1 MAIER
6 IQQPNRWSAVYS
18 PIIYKF
24 RSTFDSGYKITTPV
38 APSVIG
44 DSNGFL
50 LVTFAADHGLAA
62 GDYAYIESD
71 FSGVYRVIDCPGS
84 AQAIFDAD
92 GTVGQNMV
100 QAYKYAYKYMA
111 SVEVFAKINN
121 SYTSIG
127 TVTTK
132 PVDDGTDIIFT
143 FDVSG
148 VLRSYISSNIPNLYG
163 SGVQI
168 AADAFKEYYI
178 QYREEYIHGVNGVP
192 QYEEFDWITDT
203 DSSYYDT
210 NEKVAVNAT
219 EQYTQQIGDPYKQ
232 SEYVLGL
239 DSGEIKFLSNQP
251 DGVEYSACRKYF
263 AYFNNE
269 IIDSD
274 GFFQLRV
281 NQYNG
286 NALLETNEVEHVEI
300 PLGQHYFEVSNNL
313 FTLNPSATKICVDAT
328 LPEYSFTDQLKNNNK
343 NWSLQDNGVNVQF
356 STSGAL
362 FNQNTIPLPT
372 FSVNGYMDKAI
383 LTNGFT
389 YRIRVRVINTAAAP
403 SGVVI
408 IDAGGNGTSAYTITT
423 AGDYDFNLT
432 ADGSVLRIQ
441 ATYYDDNDIANE
453 FIVTNFKLQTEN
465 EEHAQPIC
473 YNVVDDCDC
482 SDNYYNVV
490 WLNNKGGYSNF
501 YFTGRATHGID
512 VDRQT
517 PIKYNLLPNNF
528 APANRQYGNLRNVTR
543 QRITLRN
550 ETTNK
555 QVHEWLASEI
565 SQSIDV
571 FMVRAID
578 GVDYLLPI
586 VVDVDSVT
594 LFKDKDKRYV
604 FTCEA
609 LYGFELKNQTR

>member
-50 LVTFAADHGLAA
+50 LVTFSGSHGLAA

-148 VLRSYISSNIPNLYG
+148 VLRSYISSNVPNLYG

-203 DSSYYDT
+203 DSSHYDT

-232 SEYVLGL
+232 SEYVFNFETT
-239 DSGEIKFLSNQP
+239 DTNFLTNQP
-251 DGVEYSACRKYF
+251 DGLPYCNDRKYF
-263 AYFNNE
+263 IYFNNE
-269 IIDSD
+269 NQIS
-274 GFFQLRV
+274 GFFATYIK
-281 NQYNG
+281 QYDSSG
-286 NALLETNEVEHVEI
+286 ALLETDTETYAELPV
-300 PLGQHYFEVSNNL
+300 GQHYVYIDSSR
-313 FTLNPSATKICVDAT
+313 FTLNANCAYFTIDAT
-328 LPEYSFTDQLKNNNK
+328 AFD
-343 NWSLQDNGVNVQF
+343 
-356 STSGAL
+356 
-362 FNQNTIPLPT
+362 
-372 FSVNGYMDKAI
+372 
-383 LTNGFT
+383 GFGSQGSQI
-389 YRIRVRVINTAAAP
+389 IR
-403 SGVVI
+403 
-408 IDAGGNGTSAYTITT
+408 
-423 AGDYDFNLT
+423 F
-432 ADGSVLRIQ
+432 
-441 ATYYDDNDIANE
+441 
-453 FIVTNFKLQTEN
+453 
-465 EEHAQPIC
+465 
-473 YNVVDDCDC
+473 NVVNTDCDC

-517 PIKYNLLPNNF
+517 PIKYNLLPSNF

-543 QRITLRN
+543 QRITLRH

-555 QVHEWLASEI
+555 QVHEWLASELT
-565 SQSIDV
+565 QSIDV
-571 FMVRAID
+571 FMVRTVD

-586 VVDVDSVT
+586 VVDLDSVT

-609 LYGFELKNQTR
+609 LYGFELNTQTR